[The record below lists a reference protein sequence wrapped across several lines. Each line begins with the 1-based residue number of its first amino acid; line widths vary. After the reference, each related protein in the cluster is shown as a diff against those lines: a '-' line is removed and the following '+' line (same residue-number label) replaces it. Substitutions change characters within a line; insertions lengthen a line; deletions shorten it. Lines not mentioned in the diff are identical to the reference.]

1 MDTATITSLPD
12 RAVRGAWMM
21 RAAYPLLWLWLFGCA
36 AVALYEPDL
45 VGTVA
50 AIKGLVVFVFLFALE
65 LIYPLD
71 PRWGITWKYFLKR
84 DAVLAVVNM
93 GTSALVTY
101 GLLVLAI
108 GTAENHQGVMTAQP
122 LWLQV
127 ICGLLVF
134 ELLQY
139 TVHRSM
145 HLSGGP
151 ATRFLWRTHAIHH
164 LPQQL
169 YLIMHI
175 VFHPLNLVI
184 VRLVVQ
190 LSPVLLLG
198 FDPMA
203 VFLYGSIIG
212 LHGTISHLNFDLR
225 MGFMN
230 YLFVGP
236 ELHRYHHSAA
246 SHEAQNYGAAL
257 SIFDQLFGTFHY
269 TPGRHPAALGL
280 SQTDG
285 YPGQTQSLA
294 ALLFPFRSGP
304 IIAAP
309 GSRISEVEHPRKP
322 VEQTPL
328 GHAALDA
335 HPDRSRTGGV

>member
-1 MDTATITSLPD
+1 
-12 RAVRGAWMM
+12 MM
-21 RAAYPLLWLWLFGCA
+21 RAAYPLLWLWLLACA
-36 AVALYEPDL
+36 AVALQAPDQL
-45 VGTVA
+45 TAVTAV
-50 AIKGLVVFVFLFALE
+50 KGLVVFGFLFALE

-71 PRWGITWKYFLKR
+71 PRWGITWKSFLRR
-84 DAVLAVVNM
+84 DAVLAAVNM

-108 GTAENHQGVMTAQP
+108 GTAESNQGVMTGQP

-151 ATRFLWRTHAIHH
+151 VTRFLWRTHAIHH

-175 VFHPLNLVI
+175 VFHPLNLVV

-190 LSPVLLLG
+190 LSPVWLLG

-225 MGFMN
+225 MGLMN

-257 SIFDQLFGTFHY
+257 SVFDQLFGTFHY

-280 SQTDG
+280 SRADG
-285 YPGQTQSLA
+285 YPGQTEPLA
-294 ALLFPFRSGP
+294 ALLFPFKAGP
-304 IIAAP
+304 IVP
-309 GSRISEVEHPRKP
+309 DSGS
-322 VEQTPL
+322 PL
-328 GHAALDA
+328 SG
-335 HPDRSRTGGV
+335 DR

>member
-1 MDTATITSLPD
+1 MDATTITALP
-12 RAVRGAWMM
+12 VGSTRGTWMM
-21 RAAYPLLWLWLFGCA
+21 RAAYPLLWLWLVACA
-36 AVALYEPDL
+36 AVALHEGDQL
-45 VGTVA
+45 TTVTA
-50 AIKGLVVFVFLFALE
+50 VKGLVVFVFLFALE

-71 PRWGITWKYFLKR
+71 PRWGITWKYFLRR
-84 DAVLAVVNM
+84 DAVLAAVNM
-93 GTSALVTY
+93 GTSAVVTY
-101 GLLVLAI
+101 GLLLLAI
-108 GTAENHQGVMTAQP
+108 GTAESSHGVMTGQP

-151 ATRFLWRTHAIHH
+151 VTRFLWRTHAIHH

-184 VRLVVQ
+184 VRLAVQ
-190 LSPVLLLG
+190 LSPVWLLG

-246 SHEAQNYGAAL
+246 NHEAQNYGAAL
-257 SIFDQLFGTFHY
+257 SLFDQLFGTFHY

-280 SQTDG
+280 SQADG
-285 YPGQTQSLA
+285 YPGQTQPLA
-294 ALLFPFRSGP
+294 ALLFPFRAGP
-304 IIAAP
+304 IAADP
-309 GSRISEVEHPRKP
+309 DAERSLAQTDSRA
-322 VEQTPL
+322 
-328 GHAALDA
+328 G
-335 HPDRSRTGGV
+335 

>member
-1 MDTATITSLPD
+1 MDATTASTLLGT
-12 RAVRGAWMM
+12 RRFWMT
-21 RAAYPLLWLWLFGCA
+21 RTAYPLLWLWLTGCA
-36 AVALYEPDL
+36 AVALHAPDQ
-45 VGTVA
+45 VTTVA
-50 AIKGLVVFVFLFALE
+50 AVKGLGMFVFLFALE

-71 PRWGITWKYFLKR
+71 PRWGITWRYFFKR
-84 DAVLAVVNM
+84 DAILAAVNM
-93 GTSALVTY
+93 GTTALVSY
-101 GLLVLAI
+101 SLLLLAI
-108 GTAENHQGVMTAQP
+108 GTAEVHEGVMTGQP

-127 ICGLLVF
+127 VCGLLVF

-151 ATRFLWRTHAIHH
+151 VTRFLWRTHAIHH

-184 VRLVVQ
+184 VRLIVQ
-190 LSPVLLLG
+190 LSPVWLLG

-257 SIFDQLFGTFHY
+257 SIFDQLLGTFHY
-269 TPGRHPAALGL
+269 TPGKHPAALGL
-280 SQTDG
+280 SQSDG
-285 YPGQTQSLA
+285 YPGQTQPLA
-294 ALLFPFRSGP
+294 ALLFPFRTAPVIPGGGDLRGPSG
-304 IIAAP
+304 AP
-309 GSRISEVEHPRKP
+309 NTR
-322 VEQTPL
+322 L
-328 GHAALDA
+328 
-335 HPDRSRTGGV
+335 

>member
-1 MDTATITSLPD
+1 MSSIATASHNAIP
-12 RAVRGAWMM
+12 ARGTRMM
-21 RAAYPLLWLWLFGCA
+21 RIAYPLLWLWLIVCGA
-36 AVALYEPDL
+36 AALTAPGELKTIVA
-45 VGTVA
+45 VKSGVA
-50 AIKGLVVFVFLFALE
+50 FAFLFALE
-65 LIYPLD
+65 MIYPLD
-71 PRWGITWKYFLKR
+71 RRWGITWRYFLKR
-84 DAVLAVVNM
+84 DAVLAAVNM

-101 GLLVLAI
+101 GLLLLAI
-108 GTAENHQGVMTAQP
+108 GTAESKHGVMTGQP

-127 ICGLLVF
+127 ICGLLIF

-145 HLSGGP
+145 HLSNGP
-151 ATRFLWRTHAIHH
+151 VTRFLWRTHAIHH

-184 VRLVVQ
+184 VRLAVQ
-190 LSPVLLLG
+190 LTPVWLLG

-203 VFLYGSIIG
+203 VFLYGSVIG

-225 MGFMN
+225 MGWMN

-257 SIFDQLFGTFHY
+257 SIFDQLFGTFRY
-269 TPGRHPAALGL
+269 TPGRHPEALGL
-280 SQTDG
+280 SEARG
-285 YPGQTQSLA
+285 YPGQTQPFRS
-294 ALLFPFRSGP
+294 LLFPFTRGNVS
-304 IIAAP
+304 
-309 GSRISEVEHPRKP
+309 
-322 VEQTPL
+322 
-328 GHAALDA
+328 
-335 HPDRSRTGGV
+335 

>member
-1 MDTATITSLPD
+1 MNTATPTLP
-12 RAVRGAWMM
+12 RTLGFWMTRM
-21 RAAYPLLWLWLFGCA
+21 AYPLLWLWLIACA
-36 AVALYEPDL
+36 TVALSAPEK
-45 VGTVA
+45 VA
-50 AIKGLVVFVFLFALE
+50 TITAVKGAGMFTFLFALE
-65 LIYPLD
+65 LLYPLD
-71 PRWGITWKYFLKR
+71 RRWGITWKYFLKR
-84 DAVLAVVNM
+84 DAVLAAVNM
-93 GTSALVTY
+93 GTAALVTY
-101 GLLVLAI
+101 GLLLLAI
-108 GTAENHQGVMTAQP
+108 GTAETREGIMTGQP

-151 ATRFLWRTHAIHH
+151 VTRFLWRTHAIHH

-175 VFHPLNLVI
+175 VFHPVNLVI
-184 VRLVVQ
+184 VRIAVQ
-190 LSPVLLLG
+190 LSPIWLLG

-203 VFLYGSIIG
+203 VFLYGSVIG
-212 LHGTISHLNFDLR
+212 FHGTISHLNFDLR

-257 SIFDQLFGTFHY
+257 SLFDQLFGTFHY
-269 TPGRHPAALGL
+269 TPGKHPAALGL
-280 SQTDG
+280 SESDG
-285 YPGQTQSLA
+285 YPGQIQPLKS
-294 ALLFPFRSGP
+294 LLFPFTTGP
-304 IIAAP
+304 LIADT
-309 GSRISEVEHPRKP
+309 RIHEADLTR
-322 VEQTPL
+322 
-328 GHAALDA
+328 G
-335 HPDRSRTGGV
+335 